1 MKKFLK
7 WFIFSFNI
15 FFIILSISA
24 GLFIVINT
32 KDISIATIKEIKN
45 PLKSRIYDNSS
56 ILIETI
62 GEEKEE
68 YITYEDLPQN
78 LINALISIEDI
89 NYFQHNGID
98 YGRTIKALIKNMTSS
113 YKQGGS
119 TITQQLVKNVFLTS
133 EQTYQRKQHLD
144 YHPLY

>member
-24 GLFIVINT
+24 GLFIVTNT
-32 KDISIATIKEIKN
+32 KDISITTIKEIKN

-62 GEEKEE
+62 GEEKE
-68 YITYEDLPQN
+68 YNPY
-78 LINALISIEDI
+78 
-89 NYFQHNGID
+89 
-98 YGRTIKALIKNMTSS
+98 M
-113 YKQGGS
+113 
-119 TITQQLVKNVFLTS
+119 
-133 EQTYQRKQHLD
+133 
-144 YHPLY
+144 